1 MIASNSKQKGGKAM
15 KVKANF
21 NYNDTELKR
30 LVTKDEIIEVDKERA
45 NVLTTKKW
53 DGTPFCSIVE
63 ESKVEEPKVEK
74 AVRKP
79 KAEKAVKSEE

>member
-1 MIASNSKQKGGKAM
+1 M

-63 ESKVEEPKVEK
+63 EPKVEEPKVEEPKVEK

>member
-1 MIASNSKQKGGKAM
+1 M

-21 NYNDTELKR
+21 NYNDIELKR
-30 LVTKDEIIEVDKERA
+30 LVKKDEIIEVDKERA

-63 ESKVEEPKVEK
+63 EPKVEEPKVEEPKVEK